1 MKANEIK
8 RKRAEIVYEQL
19 MRLDSPILKPF
30 PKGLYFKPYNFAT
43 EKTYGGNDVLIDLF
57 PDSRFAGF
65 KQISDRKETLKKG
78 CKAIPIFFPI
88 IQNNKKEGEA
98 KTEQDTIIREIEDY
112 GKGEKNKEENSKT
125 KSLKFGMSYVFNI
138 SDVADCKAPSLL
150 ELAAEKG
157 LLAEKQTGTEHLSS
171 FKNIDTLVQ
180 KMGVQLEHIT
190 AERAYYSPMENVVRM
205 QFKEMYSDLEDY
217 YKTLLH
223 EVSHWSR
230 KNIES
235 LHREPSK
242 ELLVK
247 KAHLE
252 NKVDKH
258 HDFKYVREEFA
269 AEITAYFLTKQFGF
283 PQEKDSQSYL
293 KNYMNGNSVY
303 QKEDWLD
310 IIEDALDAA
319 NKTKKHFLEVLS
331 PEETK
336 IKLQGVDVSTEA
348 KKGIEKGSKILTN
361 NGIKDQEYEI
371 IDITPWGEIIVY
383 SEETGE
389 RFPID
394 KKDIIE
400 LNGEKYEHEQT
411 TR

>member
-1 MKANEIK
+1 MKASEIR

-19 MRLDSPILKPF
+19 MRIDSPILKPF

-43 EKTYGGNDVLIDLF
+43 EKAYGGNDVLIDLF

-65 KQISDRKETLKKG
+65 KQIADRKETLKKG

-88 IQNNKKEGEA
+88 IQNNKKEGEE
-98 KTEQDTIIREIEDY
+98 KTEQDTIIKEIEDY
-112 GKGEKNKEENSKT
+112 GKVEKDTEDKGQT

-138 SDVADCKAPSLL
+138 SDVVDCKAPSLL
-150 ELAAEKG
+150 EIAAEKG
-157 LLAEKQTGTEHLSS
+157 LLARNQTGTEHQAS
-171 FKNIDTLVQ
+171 FQDIDTLVQ
-180 KMGVQLEHIT
+180 KMGVKIEHIT
-190 AERAYYSPMENVVRM
+190 QERAYYSPMENVIRM

-230 KNIES
+230 KNITI
-235 LHREPSK
+235 LNREPSH
-242 ELLVK
+242 ELLAK

-252 NKVDKH
+252 NKADKH

-269 AEITAYFLTKQFGF
+269 AEMTAYFLTKQFGF

-293 KNYMNGNSVY
+293 KNYMNGNSAY

-336 IKLQGVDVSTEA
+336 ITLQGVDLKAEGKQV
-348 KKGIEKGSKILTN
+348 IEKGSKVLVN
-361 NGIKDQEYEI
+361 NGIREQEYEI

-389 RFPID
+389 RFPIE
-394 KKDIIE
+394 KKDIKE
-400 LNGEKYEHEQT
+400 LNGEKYEQEQPS
-411 TR
+411 R